1 MTMVWLCVVFG
12 LICATACVVL
22 AWAVVRGG
30 KV

>member
-1 MTMVWLCVVFG
+1 MTMVWLCVVLG
-12 LICATACVVL
+12 LIGATAGAVL